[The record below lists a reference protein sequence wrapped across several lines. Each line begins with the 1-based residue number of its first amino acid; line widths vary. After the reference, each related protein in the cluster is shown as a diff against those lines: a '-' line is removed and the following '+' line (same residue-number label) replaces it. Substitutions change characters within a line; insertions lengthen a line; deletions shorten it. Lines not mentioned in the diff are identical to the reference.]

1 MKLIDRMK
9 IFLFLAAILTSAAAC
24 GTAEP
29 PPEKPA
35 AVPTEPPFSNSEP
48 ERYQAV
54 IVQTTG
60 RDAVKFRIVRDG
72 SRWRV
77 DSAFG
82 EPSQTASIHTD
93 KDYVISFAGKAYGE
107 YTAGHGFDE
116 RPQMVQEISG
126 GMLNS
131 REAAVY
137 ERTGSEGGL
146 TRYKV
151 TDEKGGEF
159 IVTFDES
166 KGLPVKKES
175 QQMTVTLEE
184 FSLEPDL
191 SLFEI
196 PKDLKKVP
204 MDEMKK
210 ILITQ
215 PVK

>member
-9 IFLFLAAILTSAAAC
+9 VTLFLVAAAAFAAAC
-24 GTAEP
+24 STTEP
-29 PPEKPA
+29 APEKA
-35 AVPTEPPFSNSEP
+35 AAEPTEPPFSNAEP

-60 RDAVKFRIVRDG
+60 QELVKFRVVRDG
-72 SRWRV
+72 NLWRI
-77 DSAFG
+77 DSAYG
-82 EPSQTASIHTD
+82 EPGQTSSIHTD
-93 KDYVISFAGKAYGE
+93 KEYVISFAGKAYGE

-131 REAAVY
+131 REAAVF
-137 ERTGSEGGL
+137 EKIGSEGGL
-146 TRYKV
+146 TRYRM
-151 TDEKGGEF
+151 TDDKGVEAV
-159 IVTFDES
+159 ITFDEG
-166 KGLPVKKES
+166 KGLPIRKES
-175 QQMTVTLEE
+175 QKMTVTLEDL
-184 FSLEPDL
+184 SLEPDV

-196 PKDLKKVP
+196 PKDLRKVP

-210 ILITQ
+210 ILIAQ